1 MAQPFPTVR
10 PPRQRLL
17 IFARVPELGSVKTRL
32 AATLGDERT
41 LQVYDAMLRDLLAG
55 VGRSDERTEIEVVW
69 TASPGV
75 SGETLREVFGG
86 HSLAKQTGE
95 TLGDRL
101 AMAFSERF
109 FFERTQKIIAIGT
122 DDPTL
127 IRETI
132 DHAFAL
138 LDSCEWVIGPAADG
152 GYYLIGARAQT
163 FDPEIFRDIAWSTPS
178 VLETTIEKIRRW
190 EQTMATLPERID
202 IDAEDDL
209 RRVAAAGELR
219 GELAG
224 VVREWLDVSG

>member
-1 MAQPFPTVR
+1 MAQPFATVR

-17 IFARVPELGSVKTRL
+17 IFARVPELGAVKTRL
-32 AATLGDERT
+32 AATLGDDRT

-55 VGRSDERTEIEVVW
+55 VGPSDPKTEVEIVW
-69 TASPGV
+69 TASPDVG
-75 SGETLREVFGG
+75 GEQLRAAFGE

-101 AMAFSERF
+101 AIAFNERF

-127 IRETI
+127 TRETI

-138 LDSCEWVIGPAADG
+138 LDSCEWVIGPASDG

-163 FDPEIFRDIAWSTPS
+163 FDPAIFRDVAWSTPS
-178 VLETTIEKIRRW
+178 VFATTVERIRGW
-190 EQTMATLPERID
+190 EQTIATLPERTD
-202 IDAEDDL
+202 IDVEDDL
-209 RRVAAAGELR
+209 RRVAATGELR
-219 GELAG
+219 GELAR
-224 VVREWLDVSG
+224 VVRELGM

>member
-1 MAQPFPTVR
+1 MAPPFPTIR

-41 LQVYDAMLRDLLAG
+41 LLVYGAMLRDLLAG
-55 VGRSDERTEIEVVW
+55 VGHSDDRTEIEVVW
-69 TASPGV
+69 TASPAV
-75 SGETLREVFGG
+75 TGERLREVFGG
-86 HSLAKQTGE
+86 HSLARQTGD

-109 FFERTQKIIAIGT
+109 FFERTQKIVAIGT

-127 IRETI
+127 RRETI

-138 LDSCEWVIGPAADG
+138 LDSCEWVVGPAADG

-163 FDPEIFRDIAWSTPS
+163 FDPDVFRDVAWSTQS
-178 VLETTIEKIRRW
+178 VLETTIRKIRGW
-190 EQTMATLPERID
+190 QQTIATLPERID

-209 RRVAAAGELR
+209 RRVAATGELR

-224 VVREWLDVSG
+224 IVRELGFSG